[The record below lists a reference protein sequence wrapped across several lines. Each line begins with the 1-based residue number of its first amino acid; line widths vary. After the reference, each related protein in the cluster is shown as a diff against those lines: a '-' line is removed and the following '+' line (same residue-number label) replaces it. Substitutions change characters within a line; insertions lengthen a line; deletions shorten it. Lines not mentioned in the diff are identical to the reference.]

1 MELAT
6 RRRRREIGSGSAFER
21 KEDRE
26 TGIEGGER
34 EGRGRGEGGE
44 REGEGGEMEER
55 GRRDGGEIAERGRT
69 DGGETERAYKYEE
82 EGTLACKVGVIG
94 SKTGS

>member
-6 RRRRREIGSGSAFER
+6 RTRRRREIGSGSAFER

-34 EGRGRGEGGE
+34 EGRRRGEGGE
-44 REGEGGEMEER
+44 RREGER
-55 GRRDGGEIAERGRT
+55 K
-69 DGGETERAYKYEE
+69 RAYKYEE
-82 EGTLACKVGVIG
+82 EGTLACKVGVTG
-94 SKTGS
+94 SKTGSLLCKAALPLASSSTIV